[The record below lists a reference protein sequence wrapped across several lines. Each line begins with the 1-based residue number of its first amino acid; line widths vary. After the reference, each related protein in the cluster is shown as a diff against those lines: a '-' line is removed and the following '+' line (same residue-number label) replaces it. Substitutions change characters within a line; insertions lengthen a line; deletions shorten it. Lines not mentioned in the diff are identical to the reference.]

1 VNDQAGQIPGT
12 VAQALLSANYLTV
25 LTGAGVSAESG
36 VPTFRGKEG
45 LWRKHNPME
54 LATPEAFERDPKLV
68 WEWYVY
74 RRGLMGNVHPN
85 PAHEAIAELETLYP
99 KFLLITQNVDNLHR
113 RAGSKELVELHGNI
127 FRVRC
132 SRCERKLDE
141 LPDLNELPPKCECG
155 AYLRPDVVWFGE
167 ALPREAIDRAFQA
180 SVECDCMLVVGTS
193 AVVQPAASLPIMAK
207 KGGAFVAEIN
217 YEPTPLSDLVDV
229 SILGKAGE
237 LMSRLLDA
245 TSKRRNG

>member
-1 VNDQAGQIPGT
+1 MNDQAGQIPST
-12 VAQALLSANYLTV
+12 VVEALLSANYLTV

-36 VPTFRGKEG
+36 VPTFRGKDG

-54 LATPEAFERDPKLV
+54 LATPEAFERDPKLI

-74 RRGLMGNVHPN
+74 RRGLMNSVHPN
-85 PAHEAIAELETLYP
+85 SSHEVIAELETLYP

-127 FRVRC
+127 FRVKC

-141 LPDLNELPPKCECG
+141 LPDLSELPPKCECG
-155 AYLRPDVVWFGE
+155 EYLRPDVVWFGE
-167 ALPREAIDRAFQA
+167 TLPRDAIDKAFQA
-180 SVECDCMLVVGTS
+180 SAECDCMLVVGTS

-207 KGGAFVAEIN
+207 RGGAFVVEIN
-217 YEPTPLSDLVDV
+217 CEPTPLSDLVDV
-229 SILGKAGE
+229 SILGKAGG
-237 LMSRLLDA
+237 LMSKLLDA
-245 TSKRRNG
+245 TNKKRNG